1 MLYQMKTQLRRYIAK
16 HCTRTAVARAGLL
29 VLIGWIHSVHAEENC
44 GSWRSADVDPTKG
57 KFEIELRVCDLPY
70 GLSAYIQVRNSSED
84 RVALSYRLFM
94 KDHTSKDNDIVIE
107 ANGMTRAETCQACAK
122 RYSGLE
128 SWQVL
133 SAKSLGKEASAS
145 VIQTTDT
152 NPGSPDHAEA
162 AKKTSAVPP
171 PAPAEAAHIQSKP
184 EEKPVVDSSPPVEN
198 VKPTLSRVVEKP
210 SVNAVA
216 EPAKPASAGQSKT
229 ENKAKPDGFR
239 TEDGTIIPWDQ
250 MPPEFRPHR

>member
-1 MLYQMKTQLRRYIAK
+1 MV
-16 HCTRTAVARAGLL
+16 VARAGLL
-29 VLIGWIHSVHAEENC
+29 VLLGGMHSAHAEENC
-44 GSWRSADVDPTKG
+44 GGWRSADVDPTKG

-94 KDHTSKDNDIVIE
+94 KDHSSKDNDIVIE
-107 ANGMTRAETCQACAK
+107 AGGMIRAETCQACAK

-133 SAKSLGKEASAS
+133 SAKSLGKAAAVP

-152 NPGSPDHAEA
+152 SPGSPDHAGS
-162 AKKTSAVPP
+162 AKNTDAVPR
-171 PAPAEAAHIQSKP
+171 PAPVEATHIQGKP
-184 EEKPVVDSSPPVEN
+184 EEKPVVNSSPAAESAKPVRPA
-198 VKPTLSRVVEKP
+198 VIEKS
-210 SVNAVA
+210 SVNTIVA
-216 EPAKPASAGQSKT
+216 PVKPASAGQPKAENKT
-229 ENKAKPDGFR
+229 EPDGFR

-250 MPPEFRPHR
+250 MPPEFRPRR